1 MRGEMS
7 AIGAPGLG
15 SDVLLLVLITLLM
28 FGLNAEAQPFRPSP
42 TPIWRAEDRLVLEAL
57 YTSTNGNAWKK
68 RTGWRSEESLCEWYG
83 ISCGSEWIDGRERS
97 VVKAINLSYNGLRG
111 SLPPAITSLKYLN
124 RLDVAGNDLSGPVP
138 EAILDRWDRNDFDFS
153 GEGNS
158 FSNLLARVR
167 VNSSVVG
174 TLCADDD
181 DVAFQLDVQESGAAV
196 FQTVRCTKGTERGT
210 HCLVRE
216 GRAPGLHRLSRA
228 LKSLGFHDF
237 LARYSSP
244 FHDITH
250 GKFLTTSV
258 WMGDG
263 SLKSVETYGDDE
275 PIRVWT
281 AQQLFLNL
289 LAELEWQ
296 REYEK
301 PECQMSEAS
310 ND

>member
-1 MRGEMS
+1 MRGDGKLAGNCS
-7 AIGAPGLG
+7 II
-15 SDVLLLVLITLLM
+15 VLLM
-28 FGLNAEAQPFRPSP
+28 FGLHAEAQPFRPSP
-42 TPIWRAEDRLVLEAL
+42 TPMWRAEDRLVLEAL
-57 YTSTNGNAWKK
+57 YTSTNGDAWKN

-83 ISCGSEWIDGRERS
+83 ISCGSEWIDGRARS
-97 VVKAINLSYNGLRG
+97 VVKAIHLSYNGLRG

-124 RLDVAGNDLSGPVP
+124 RLDVEGNDLSGPVP
-138 EAILDRWDRNDFDFS
+138 EAILDRWDRNEFDFS
-153 GEGNS
+153 GERNS

-174 TLCADDD
+174 MLCADDD

-216 GRAPGLHRLSRA
+216 GSAPGLHRLSRA
-228 LKSLGFHDF
+228 LKSLGFHGF

-244 FHDITH
+244 FYTITH
-250 GKFLTTSV
+250 GTFLTTSI

-263 SLKSVETYGDDE
+263 SSKSVETDSGDE
-275 PIRVWT
+275 PIPVWT
-281 AQQLFLNL
+281 AQQLFLGL
-289 LAELEWQ
+289 LAELKWQ

-310 ND
+310 ETSND